1 MTDEHVDLWSMLAA
15 CKVLVTDTAYNDY
28 QARTAL
34 EQISMMQDK
43 ACAYLWGREDE
54 AGTKVKYAYGR
65 EIIDAGWEYSHMV
78 AIMVAMSYIDGISRW
93 PRSPNLRDTYAA
105 FRAGTDLRDYVNSP
119 WPQ

>member
-15 CKVLVTDTAYNDY
+15 LKQRVISEAYNVY
-28 QARTAL
+28 QARTASAHI
-34 EQISMMQDK
+34 EMMYDR
-43 ACAYLWGREDE
+43 ACAYMWGREDQ
-54 AGTKVKYAYGR
+54 AGIKINYAYGR
-65 EIIDAGWEYSHMV
+65 EIIDAGWEFSHMV
-78 AIMVAMSYIDGISRW
+78 AIMVAMSYLESGQRW